1 MGIPALSGQSEGG
14 RGGRWHTLV
23 PGLMKAIDGPKD
35 WKEGPGPP
43 SPAPRAHDYPYFIS
57 WYLLFCFILLAFTQT
72 CWFQWMRRGGAG
84 LSRSCYDPFIVI
96 AGK

>member
-35 WKEGPGPP
+35 WKEGPGLPSSRPTRTRLPP
-43 SPAPRAHDYPYFIS
+43 LHI
-57 WYLLFCFILLAFTQT
+57 
-72 CWFQWMRRGGAG
+72 
-84 LSRSCYDPFIVI
+84 
-96 AGK
+96 